1 MIISILDTIK
11 NGDIS
16 GGAIGWIAFFI
27 ITIGG
32 IFFEISPI
40 KLNPV
45 SWLGAQLFKP
55 VNTKIDSLQKSIDKV
70 IGDQDKYRFST
81 IRWEILSFRNDLNNG
96 NVYTINDYH
105 HIFDNYQEYEE
116 LHNKYGFTNGY
127 IEDAMKDI
135 KQHYDDHKDLN
146 VKYF

>member
-70 IGDQDKYRFST
+70 ISQSRPKGST
-81 IRWEILSFRNDLNNG
+81 VKNNDSVTIVVGKKSTTVVDTPPTPKEKETEEKTNTEEKTDNNP
-96 NVYTINDYH
+96 
-105 HIFDNYQEYEE
+105 
-116 LHNKYGFTNGY
+116 NKET
-127 IEDAMKDI
+127 E
-135 KQHYDDHKDLN
+135 
-146 VKYF
+146 